1 MDQNEFR
8 LFVKANQSKIFRYA
22 MNLLQKEED
31 SKDIVQE
38 VLIKIWD
45 RRDEMGKIENLDGWM
60 FTVTRNMCIDRIRAR
75 KTHLDINTQIQ
86 VEDKQDNPHEKTS
99 KNQLM
104 NLIKKL
110 INEMPDKQKLVIH
123 LRDIEGLTYDEIAQT
138 CGIPLAQV
146 KVNLHRARL
155 NLKEKIIQSGLYGQ
169 L

>member
-8 LFVKANQSKIFRYA
+8 LFVKTNQSKIFRYA
-22 MNLLQKEED
+22 MNLLQKEEEA
-31 SKDIVQE
+31 KDIVQE

-45 RRDEMGKIENLDGWM
+45 RREDMQKIENIDGWM
-60 FTVTRNMCIDRIRAR
+60 FTVTRNLCIDRIRAR
-75 KTHLDINTQIQ
+75 KAHLDISTQVQ
-86 VEDKQDNPHEKTS
+86 VADKQDNPHEKTA

-104 NLIKKL
+104 NLIKNL
-110 INEMPDKQKLVIH
+110 INEMPEKQKLVIH
-123 LRDIEGLTYDEIAQT
+123 LRDIEGLSYDEIAQA

-155 NLKEKIIQSGLYGQ
+155 SLKEKIIQSGLYGQ